1 MESNFNNKEFEQY
14 VKRNADQY
22 RMIPSEKVWKGI
34 NGALHTR
41 RRWYGLGLALLLL
54 LTGGSVTWVMVS
66 YPVSKK
72 QNISSVKNTIPIQP
86 VNPNQASNVTS
97 ENISDLLPF
106 NKFNKDNTP
115 VQGNQSIATLNK
127 DSEYNTNTESS
138 VNTDNKTIVPA
149 LPTEDLFAEI
159 PAEKKEVTNLN
170 IATINNIAGVDDI
183 VVEEKASTKKFA
195 EASKKRFTQNKEI
208 YPLSIESVVNSYQPK
223 KSNKKLSWQL
233 YFSPTVSYRKLREN
247 KAYQSSSS
255 ANTNSFPFAS
265 LSDVNKAVVHKP
277 DMGLELGV
285 SARYPLTKNL
295 KLRGGLQFNINRY
308 DIKAFVYNGERAR
321 INLNDGPDVLTWSYY
336 RNYSGFKADWL
347 KNFYF
352 TVSAPIGAELRLFG
366 NNKTNFGIA
375 GTVQPTYILSD
386 RAYLISTDYK
396 NYAEVPWL
404 IRNVNVN
411 TSFETFI
418 SYKSRRT
425 RWQVGPQVRYQIL
438 SSFQNKYP
446 IKENLFDFGLKVG
459 IILNE

>member
-72 QNISSVKNTIPIQP
+72 QNISSVKNSQSIPIQP
-86 VNPNQASNVTS
+86 VNSNQVSSNVTS

-115 VQGNQSIATLNK
+115 IPGNQSNETLNK
-127 DSEYNTNTESS
+127 DAKYNTESS
-138 VNTDNKTIVPA
+138 LHTDNKVMVTA
-149 LPTEDLFAEI
+149 LPVEDLFPET
-159 PAEKKEVTNLN
+159 PAEKKVPINLN
-170 IATINNIAGVDDI
+170 IATANNISRDDDMQKVAVNKPI
-183 VVEEKASTKKFA
+183 EVSGNWN
-195 EASKKRFTQNKEI
+195 TQNKEI
-208 YPLSIESVVNSYQPK
+208 YPLSIESIVNSYQPK
-223 KSNKKLSWQL
+223 KLNKKLSWQL
-233 YFSPTVSYRKLREN
+233 YFAPTVSYRKLSEN
-247 KAYQSSSS
+247 KTYHSSSS
-255 ANTNSFPFAS
+255 ANTNNLPFAS

-277 DMGLELGV
+277 DMGLELGI
-285 SARYPLTKNL
+285 SARYPLTKHL

-308 DIKAFVYNGERAR
+308 DIKAFIFNGERAR
-321 INLNDGPDVLTWSYY
+321 IDLNGGPDISTWTHY
-336 RNYSGFKADWL
+336 RNYGGFKSDWL